1 MYLSISSYFVSLT
14 PFIYIYFIHVF
25 VDLLRFFLYLV
36 TLAKVG
42 GPRKIKEWAF
52 FPQLRFA
59 A

>member
-14 PFIYIYFIHVF
+14 LFIYIYFIHVF

-42 GPRKIKEWAF
+42 GPPKIKE
-52 FPQLRFA
+52 
-59 A
+59 